1 MLYSDSKRRIAEI
14 RRLSDLFKRNGY
26 TRTATGISSFTN
38 ILKGD
43 SIPSDFLKR
52 LNLVFRVFH
61 IEFEKKIPV
70 GQKYRKDVFEEIA
83 DTTLKAIK
91 RLGKDYPHALLT
103 IFPLFQA
110 LNRGTK
116 ITSQIG
122 NFINS
127 KMYARPDKCGDKNV
141 EFHLYCYTYLIIVEG
156 LFDELARILYFL
168 NVASPGNLPSLNSLK
183 SLTVYT
189 IRRRLGSSFVF
200 LKKWDDKKHIRNA
213 IGHATAFYDPEKDE
227 VQFIDRSWNSGVIPL
242 KEFIRMALE
251 LEDSIWAFF
260 YDFLLLRIY
269 DFIASK
275 KPFQ

>member
-1 MLYSDSKRRIAEI
+1 LLYSDSKRRIAEI
-14 RRLSDLFKRNGY
+14 VKLSNLFKKNGY
-26 TRTATGISSFTN
+26 TKTATNISSFTN

-43 SIPSDFLKR
+43 NIPSDFLKR
-52 LNLVFRVFH
+52 LDSAFRVFQ
-61 IEFEKKIPV
+61 IEFEKKISV
-70 GQKYRKDVFEEIA
+70 GQRYRKDVFEEIA
-83 DTTLKAIK
+83 DTTLKAIA
-91 RLGKDYPHALLT
+91 RLGKDYPRALLT

-127 KMYARPDKCGDKNV
+127 NKCGDKNV

-168 NVASPGNLPSLNSLK
+168 TVASSSNLPSLNSLR
-183 SLTVYT
+183 SMTVNT
-189 IRRRLGSSFVF
+189 IRDQLGSSFVF
-200 LKKWDDKKHIRNA
+200 LKKWDDKRHIRNA
-213 IGHATAFYDPEKDE
+213 IGHATAFYDHVKDE
-227 VQFIDRSWNSGVIPL
+227 VRFIDRSWDSGIIPL
-242 KEFIRMALE
+242 KEFIKMALE

-260 YDFLLLRIY
+260 YNFLLLKIY

-275 KPFQ
+275 SPFQ

>member
-1 MLYSDSKRRIAEI
+1 MLYSDSERRIAEI
-14 RRLSDLFKRNGY
+14 VKLSDLFKHNGY
-26 TRTATGISSFTN
+26 AKTATHILSFTN

-43 SIPSDFLKR
+43 NIPSDFLKR
-52 LNLVFRVFH
+52 LDSVFKVFH

-83 DTTLKAIK
+83 DTTLKAIA
-91 RLGKDYPHALLT
+91 RLGKDYPKALMT

-127 KMYARPDKCGDKNV
+127 NKCGDKNV
-141 EFHLYCYTYLIIVEG
+141 EFYLYCYTYLIIVEG
-156 LFDELARILYFL
+156 IFDELARILYFL
-168 NVASPGNLPSLNSLK
+168 NIASPSNFPSLNSLERM
-183 SLTVYT
+183 TVDT
-189 IRRRLGSSFVF
+189 IRNQLGSSFVF
-200 LKKWDDKKHIRNA
+200 LKKWDDKRHIRNA
-213 IGHATAFYDPEKDE
+213 IGHATAFYDPVKNE
-227 VQFIDRSWNSGVIPL
+227 VRFIDRSWDSGIIPL
-242 KEFIRMALE
+242 REFLKMALE

-260 YDFLLLRIY
+260 YDFLLLKIY

-275 KPFQ
+275 TSFQ